1 MLVGRL
7 ETLSKTEQR
16 PRRTDHYLPTNT
28 LASWGIFSTFLT
40 LDASGLLVM
49 VVVELTPSARAIS
62 RVWGEGGGEEGR
74 VSKRV
79 PQVRAGFG
87 GIRMLEKIGKVEDFW
102 CGVCAEEMVEEEE
115 EMHNQNALS
124 KQEPNF
130 AGRRAV
136 RTVNRFSPARYS
148 NVFGIILNLCT
159 SHTGG
164 VPIASKGE
172 DSGVICSRTLFR
184 TQIQYPGG
192 WSTFH
197 DGRRVQFVCVL
208 TRANDLCFLSGR

>member
-1 MLVGRL
+1 MGHFLYLFNVGRVGV
-7 ETLSKTEQR
+7 TGDGGGRVDAFSKGNLAGLG
-16 PRRTDHYLPTNT
+16 RRRWRRRKSVEARSP
-28 LASWGIFSTFLT
+28 ST
-40 LDASGLLVM
+40 SGLWRHQDVR
-49 VVVELTPSARAIS
+49 EDR
-62 RVWGEGGGEEGR
+62 EGR
-74 VSKRV
+74 
-79 PQVRAGFG
+79 G
-87 GIRMLEKIGKVEDFW
+87 FW

-148 NVFGIILNLCT
+148 NIFGIILNLCT

-197 DGRRVQFVCVL
+197 DGRRVQFACVL